1 MKETMLK
8 YQTNNKQQTTTTT
21 KEKEKNIFFFLPFNR
36 LMSPL
41 TNSKGLTSLDTN
53 SSPGTTGTMSPRP
66 SDVPARRQRRTA
78 RSKKARSKSV
88 EVSKSLSSKEE
99 RAASPTER
107 VLKDLVVVVVSERV
121 KGEEVKGVTVEMDGR
136 VEVRVGRETSEVAL
150 RRRARIFFGGLV
162 GWVGRLMD
170 VPSSGLLMI
179 LAKFPGIFGVN
190 HFFLISFVTS
200 Y

>member
-1 MKETMLK
+1 
-8 YQTNNKQQTTTTT
+8 
-21 KEKEKNIFFFLPFNR
+21 
-36 LMSPL
+36 MSPL

-121 KGEEVKGVTVEMDGR
+121 KGVQGVTVEMDGR

-170 VPSSGLLMI
+170 VLPAKSSGLLMI
-179 LAKFPGIFGVN
+179 LAEFPGIFGVN